1 MNHVSSRNPIFD
13 VPDAQTYEKCTFSL
27 NRLGWTSWQERRF
40 NYIYEM
46 ALKIKIMTL
55 CGPHDQGPRTQAL
68 RNPVAIYIYIYIY
81 WARGIHVIRVPGG
94 TRTGIILNMAG
105 VLKTT
110 LLVQSD
116 RFSENVNFSWV

>member
-1 MNHVSSRNPIFD
+1 M
-13 VPDAQTYEKCTFSL
+13 
-27 NRLGWTSWQERRF
+27 
-40 NYIYEM
+40 YIYIYIYM
-46 ALKIKIMTL
+46 YIY
-55 CGPHDQGPRTQAL
+55 
-68 RNPVAIYIYIYIY
+68 IYIYIYIY
-81 WARGIHVIRVPGG
+81 WAGAFQVPPTTGG